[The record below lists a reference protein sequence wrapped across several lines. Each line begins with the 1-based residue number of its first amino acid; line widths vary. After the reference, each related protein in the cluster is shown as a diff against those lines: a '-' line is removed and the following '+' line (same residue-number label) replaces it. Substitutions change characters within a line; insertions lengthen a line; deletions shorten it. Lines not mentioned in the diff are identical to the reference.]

1 MTIPHKPKRVTYVV
15 RTDGKTMG
23 KGVFVTTS
31 MYEAVREI
39 ENKLRGTDL
48 NQVDIKL
55 SVKNGRA
62 ID

>member
-1 MTIPHKPKRVTYVV
+1 
-15 RTDGKTMG
+15 MG